1 LRRLKAMN
9 ESIKEMKGD
18 CISYITVLSIKKS
31 TPQKKKKN
39 SRDFPKNISVLFGES
54 AYMLLIAK

>member
-1 LRRLKAMN
+1 MN